1 MWNFIFR
8 NQKNKRSTPSV
19 PFELDYTQTGENSEI
34 SPDILGNI
42 THLENIFQDCS
53 DIVFRK
59 LTLGKQQIPAFII
72 FIQGMADEVI
82 INESIMK
89 SLMELQDTQIE
100 TPITEMIQK
109 SFLQIGHTQEI
120 SLTSDIVE
128 AALNGETILLVNGAN
143 RGIRIATQGMPSRNV
158 SEPTTEAV
166 VRGPKVGFTEDINVN
181 TSLLRK
187 LMKTPQL
194 KMESLAL
201 GRVTKTKVMISYL
214 NGTVDDKLVEE
225 VRRRLQ
231 KIDVDSI
238 LESGY
243 IEELIE
249 DNPLSVFPQL
259 QSTERPDKIAAA
271 ILEGRVAILV
281 DGSPFVLVAP
291 STFVQFLHASEDYY
305 ERYIF
310 STAVRWIRYLFFL
323 IALFLPGIYV
333 AVTTYHHEMIPTP
346 LLIGIAGAHEG
357 VPFPSIVEALIME
370 ITFEA
375 LREAGVR
382 LPRPVGQAVSI
393 VGALVIGQAAVEA
406 GIVSPGMV
414 IVVAL
419 TGIASFTIP
428 SHSLAFSIRVLRFGM
443 LVLAGFMGLYGILL
457 GLLALLI
464 HVTSLRSFGIP
475 YLTSLAPFK
484 IQDIKDVLW
493 RAPWWAMEERP
504 SLIGMNNR
512 SRQKFFQKPRPPKSD
527 Q

>member
-1 MWNFIFR
+1 MWNFLFKKKR
-8 NQKNKRSTPSV
+8 NHPKTNA
-19 PFELDYTQTGENSEI
+19 
-34 SPDILGNI
+34 
-42 THLENIFQDCS
+42 HLELNQAQKTDQRNILKNLSENRAYLKTIFKDCS
-53 DIVFRK
+53 DIVYRDII
-59 LTLGKQQIPAFII
+59 LGKQQIPALII
-72 FIQGMADEVI
+72 FIQGMVDEVI
-82 INESIMK
+82 VNESIMK

-100 TPITEMIQK
+100 KPITEIIQK

-120 SLTSDIVE
+120 SQTSDIIE
-128 AALNGETILLVNGAN
+128 AILDGETILLVNGADTA
-143 RGIRIATQGMPSRNV
+143 IRIATQGSPTRNIA
-158 SEPTTEAV
+158 EPMTEAV
-166 VRGPKVGFTEDINVN
+166 VRGPRVGFTEDIGVN

-187 LMKTPQL
+187 QMKTPDL
-194 KMESLAL
+194 KMESFVI
-201 GRVTKTKVMISYL
+201 GSVTKTKVMISYL
-214 NGTVDDKLVEE
+214 NGIVDDKLVEE
-225 VRRRLQ
+225 VRKRLQ

-238 LESGY
+238 LESAY

-259 QSTERPDKIAAA
+259 QSTERPDKVAGT

-281 DGSPFVLVAP
+281 DGSPFVLIAP
-291 STFVQFLHASEDYY
+291 SSLIQFLQASEDYY
-305 ERYIF
+305 ERYIY
-310 STAVRWIRYLFFL
+310 STAVRWIRYLFFF
-323 IALFLPGIYV
+323 IALFLPGVYV
-333 AVTTYHHEMIPTP
+333 AVTTYHQEMIPTP
-346 LLIGIAGAHEG
+346 LLISIAGAHEG
-357 VPFPSIVEALIME
+357 VPFPSIVEAFMME

-382 LPRPVGQAVSI
+382 LPRPAGQAVSI

-428 SHSLAFSIRVLRFGM
+428 SPSLSFSIRLLRFGM
-443 LVLAGFMGLYGILL
+443 LILGGFIGLYGILL
-457 GLLALLI
+457 GLLAMLI
-464 HVTSLRSFGIP
+464 HLSSLRSFGVP

-484 IQDIKDVLW
+484 IQDVKDVLW

-512 SRQKFFQKPRPPKSD
+512 RRQKFFQKPRPPKTD